1 MTGIFIYNAAV
12 PTLLAL
18 ISDVFFSVQV
28 QAAAGRLGWDF
39 VNIERV
45 DQVAPQPPLAGQ
57 ESSPT
62 SAQNSPVGHNFI
74 ALVVEMA
81 PVLIVVE
88 LASPTLPWE
97 QWIIAAK
104 TSPATRR
111 VPVLGFGPH
120 VDAALR
126 QRATAAGCDA
136 VVTQGQFTARLIDLL
151 QAHARLPDVAALR
164 AAADGDLSEL
174 AWHGIE
180 LFNRGEYFEAHEE
193 LEHAWNAE
201 TSPARDLYQGLLQ
214 VAVAY
219 LHITRRNYNGAIK
232 MFLRARQWLDPL
244 PDVSRGV
251 DVAGLR
257 QDAAAARAALEALG
271 ADKMAEFDVTALKPV
286 RVANGPRG
294 NPQRAAGPP

>member
-1 MTGIFIYNAAV
+1 MTEIFLYNAAM

-28 QAAAGRLGWDF
+28 QAAADRLGWDF
-39 VNIERV
+39 AGIERV
-45 DQVAPQPPLAGQ
+45 DQVAAQPPLVGQ
-57 ESSPT
+57 ESAPT
-62 SAQNSPVGHNFI
+62 SSQNSPLGHNFI
-74 ALVVEMA
+74 ALVVEIA
-81 PVLIVVE
+81 PVLIVAE
-88 LASPTLPWE
+88 LASQSLPWE

-136 VVTQGQFTARLIDLL
+136 VVTQGQFTSRLIDLL
-151 QAHARLPDVAALR
+151 QAHARLPDAAALR

-174 AWHGIE
+174 AGHGIE

-201 TSPARDLYQGLLQ
+201 PGLARDLYQGLLQ

-244 PDVSRGV
+244 PDICRGV

-257 QDAAAARAALEALG
+257 QDAAVARAALEALG
-271 ADKMAEFDVTALKPV
+271 ADKIAEFDVGALKPV
-286 RVANGPRG
+286 RVADGPQGNRQRG
-294 NPQRAAGPP
+294 AGPP

>member
-1 MTGIFIYNAAV
+1 M

-18 ISDVFFSVQV
+18 VSDIFFSIQV
-28 QAAAGRLGWDF
+28 QGAARRLGWDI

-45 DQVAPQPPLAGQ
+45 DQVAAQPPLVGQ
-57 ESSPT
+57 DSAPT
-62 SAQNSPVGHNFI
+62 TSQNSPLGHSFI
-74 ALVVEMA
+74 ARVVEIA
-81 PVLIVVE
+81 PVLIVAE
-88 LASPTLPWE
+88 LASQTLPWE

-120 VDAALR
+120 VDAALL
-126 QRATAAGCDA
+126 QRATAAGFDV

-151 QAHARLPDVAALR
+151 QAHARLPDVAAHR

-201 TSPARDLYQGLLQ
+201 TGPARDLYQGLLQ

-244 PDVSRGV
+244 PGVYRGV

-257 QDAAAARAALEALG
+257 QDAALARAALEALG
-271 ADKMAEFDVTALKPV
+271 ADKMAEFDAGALKPV
-286 RVANGPRG
+286 RVADGPRG
-294 NPQRAAGPP
+294 NWQPDAGSP